1 MPTPVPLQP
10 QESSLD
16 RLVVGAP
23 VSARHGARW
32 ASQIAYLLGRHGHRV
47 CSHTV
52 QALSARTS
60 SSKRV
65 QVQYLRSKLAQVAL
79 VAIELRD
86 DATTVIVGSAPIP
99 SGHDVRVTVTAP
111 SGASWIERGTAEEP
125 LDGSADISLPSP
137 FLAGRKW
144 LYGLLDV
151 SGVSSTTV
159 STMTIDIAG
168 SGGDTHLGLGTVQLV
183 ELPLASIK
191 PESGESGLLI
201 SWPDPRNYL
210 EEGASA
216 AGPRGLS
223 SLVDLEQQ
231 VVARQRWWWQILGYE
246 DSAPTTGGDTWYRT
260 GAAGAINWRG
270 GLAAAYS
277 PKWRTRVRQLHSG
290 TFDVVARV
298 RYYAASGGTISV
310 KVTPVGGLTTTIA
323 VTCSASAAWTTSSAI
338 ATLSLSTEQRVDI
351 QVEGTGSGGDT
362 IYLSNVTLYSAETP

>member
-1 MPTPVPLQP
+1 MSTPVPLQP

-32 ASQIAYLLGRHGHRV
+32 ASQVAYLFGRHGHRV

-52 QALSARTS
+52 QALTSRTS

-65 QVQYLRSKLAQVAL
+65 QVQYLRSKLTQVAL

-86 DATTVIVGSAPIP
+86 DGVTVIFGSAPIP

-111 SGASWIERGTAEEP
+111 SGATWIERGTAEEP
-125 LDGSADISLPSP
+125 LDGSADISLPST
-137 FLAGRKW
+137 FLSGRKW

-151 SGVSSTTV
+151 SGVSSTSV

-168 SGGDTHLGLGTVQLV
+168 SGGDTHLGLGTVELV

-191 PESGESGLLI
+191 PESSESGLLI

-210 EEGASA
+210 EQGSTA

-246 DSAPTTGGDTWYRT
+246 DSAPTTGGDAWYRT
-260 GAAGAINWRG
+260 GATGALDWRG
-270 GLAAAYS
+270 GLGAAYS
-277 PKWRTRVRQLHSG
+277 PKWRTRVRQLHVGSS
-290 TFDVVARV
+290 DVVARL
-298 RYYAASGGTISV
+298 RYYAASGGNIYV
-310 KVTPVGGLTTTIA
+310 KVTPVGGATTTIT
-323 VTCSASAAWTTSSAI
+323 VPCPASAAWTTSSLI
-338 ATLSLSTEQRVDI
+338 TTLSLSTEQRVDVQI
-351 QVEGTGSGGDT
+351 EGEGTSGST